1 MPHQCLNCGEVF
13 EEGSPY
19 LLKGCPKCGGK
30 RFFYIKE
37 PLSEEERKKVKEEV
51 ESKIEEKFAEIFQK
65 DLRDVKP
72 EDVKRVFREIS
83 ESREKFWIDERERKE
98 RIKKLLEEKNEEP
111 ETITIEEPG
120 RYKLD
125 LKSLLEEEI
134 IIIQKD
140 GSYTIHLP
148 SLFSMVDKE
157 KED

>member
-37 PLSEEERKKVKEEV
+37 PLSEEERKKVKEQI

>member
-37 PLSEEERKKVKEEV
+37 PLSNEERERVKKEV
-51 ESKIEEKFAEIFQK
+51 ESKIEERFAEIFQK
-65 DLRDVKP
+65 DLKDVKP
-72 EDVKRVFREIS
+72 EDVKKVFREIS
-83 ESREKFWIDERERKE
+83 ESKEKFWINEKEREE
-98 RIKKLLEEKNEEP
+98 RIRKLLEEKSEEP

-125 LKSLLEEEI
+125 LKSLLEEEL

-148 SLFSMVDKE
+148 SLFSMIDREE
-157 KED
+157 KD

>member
-13 EEGSPY
+13 EEGSPS

-30 RFFYIKE
+30 RFFYMKE
-37 PLSEEERKKVKEEV
+37 PLSKEEREKIKKEV
-51 ESKIEEKFAEIFQK
+51 ECKIEERFAEMFQK
-65 DLRDVKP
+65 DLKDVKP
-72 EDVKRVFREIS
+72 EDVKKVFREIS
-83 ESREKFWIDERERKE
+83 ENKEKFWIDDKERKE
-98 RIKKLLEEKNEEP
+98 RIKRVLEEENEEP

-125 LKSLLEEEI
+125 LKSLLEEEL
-134 IIIQKD
+134 IIIQKN

-148 SLFSMVDKE
+148 SLFSKIDRE